1 MTDAFDKFI
10 ILAMHARPVPI
21 DPYNPIPQD
30 DSDTLRHPSPFVPI
44 RIPVFGIVMWLN
56 DLIVRILS
64 VGGGPSRKTS
74 TARSRALSD
83 ARESVEDGETTDLRH
98 SAKASTRN
106 RINIGRRKED

>member
-1 MTDAFDKFI
+1 
-10 ILAMHARPVPI
+10 MHARPVPI

-83 ARESVEDGETTDLRH
+83 ARESVEDGETTQLKH
-98 SAKASTRN
+98 SPKASTRN